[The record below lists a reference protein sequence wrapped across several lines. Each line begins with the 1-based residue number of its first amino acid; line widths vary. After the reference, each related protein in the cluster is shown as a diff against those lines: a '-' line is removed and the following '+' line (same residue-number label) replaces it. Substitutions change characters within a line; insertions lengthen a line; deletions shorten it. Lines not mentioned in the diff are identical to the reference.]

1 MSGRQL
7 RTRRGARHT
16 GARGLVLCLLTLVV
30 CLLTVGG
37 PGAASASS
45 LTKKPDHARTMGLM
59 GSYRPAVEVSVGPDT
74 SGCQDG
80 DAPDTP
86 RGAMPPRPDQPC
98 APVPRSAPTSGDAVP
113 VATASSPKGCAD
125 ATAVDLYRTR
135 VIRT

>member
-16 GARGLVLCLLTLVV
+16 GARGAVLCLLALVV

-37 PGAASASS
+37 SGAASAS
-45 LTKKPDHARTMGLM
+45 LVTEKPDHARTTGP
-59 GSYRPAVEVSVGPDT
+59 SSPAVEVSVGPDT

-80 DAPDTP
+80 DAQDAP
-86 RGAMPPRPDQPC
+86 RGAMLPRPDQPC
-98 APVPRSAPTSGDAVP
+98 APLPRSAPTSGDAVP